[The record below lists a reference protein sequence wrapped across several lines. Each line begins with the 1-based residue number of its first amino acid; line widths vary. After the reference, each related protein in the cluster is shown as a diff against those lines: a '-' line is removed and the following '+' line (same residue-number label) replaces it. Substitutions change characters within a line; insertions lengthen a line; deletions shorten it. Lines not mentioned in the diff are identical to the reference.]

1 MAKVQFKQ
9 TIDVLETLKT
19 FEVLDSLKF
28 QESDI
33 KIGTFRQYMYNF
45 FREKQLEGTFNV
57 VKLPNNEFLVT
68 RTA

>member
-28 QESDI
+28 KESDI

-45 FREKQLEGTFNV
+45 FRDKQLEGTFNV
-57 VKLPNNEFLVT
+57 IKLQNGEFLVT